1 MDQVGGEQTDGNFF
15 QCTFG
20 FGNIDDIVKGTI
32 YIQQFCSIQIGA
44 VGYTSIE
51 TAIYRIVEGK
61 ELGKIDYLCGNY
73 ETSPQQPITDAVKE
87 LG

>member
-51 TAIYRIVEGK
+51 TAYLPYSWREGT
-61 ELGKIDYLCGNY
+61 GKIDYQCGNY